1 MDKRLWIE
9 FRSRFNR
16 KSKTCTEPRRS
27 IQNLQCAILA
37 AENDVDAA
45 KNQVELSL
53 GELCNFPHEQSAVES
68 YDLRDVG
75 NGILGKAASLRR
87 KENVAGSVRPSKIAG
102 ERNTNHSP
110 DPAPIQGVSLNH
122 QDRPAKS
129 RSGACRLRQIGPV
142 HVTLGDYHSTRLSV
156 RLDAAE
162 IAGSGRVSTVLHTW
176 FMASVIASGSWRA
189 RYSSTASTYSRLRD
203 FLRRREKRSA
213 SAYSLSGIEI
223 AVFIPAV

>member
-1 MDKRLWIE
+1 MQQALWLE
-9 FRSRFNR
+9 PLSGNNV
-16 KSKTCTEPRRS
+16 KSKIE
-27 IQNLQCAILA
+27 NLKWIKLA

-53 GELCNFPHEQSAVES
+53 GELSDFADKQGAVES

-75 NGILGKAASLRR
+75 NGIFRESRGLLR
-87 KENVAGSVRPSKIAG
+87 KKNVSGSVRPSKIAG
-102 ERNTNHSP
+102 ERDTNHSP
-110 DPAPIQGVSLNH
+110 DSAPIQGVSLNH
-122 QDRPAKS
+122 QDRPSKPG
-129 RSGACRLRQIGPV
+129 SGACRLRQICPV
-142 HVTLGDYHSTRLSV
+142 YVTLGDYHSTRLSV

-162 IAGSGRVSTVLHTW
+162 MAGSGRVSTVLHTW
-176 FMASVIASGSWRA
+176 FIASVIASGSWRA